1 MTTSHSFASMKEMV
15 MRMLRLPDAPRGRS
29 LTPLGAIVRG
39 LVAGTVGTLALDRR
53 VTQQEPGPSGC
64 VSISSDGGRPPALQY
79 RDGTA
84 VVLPDGTTVPLEPPA
99 GTSSRE
105 EANRS
110 EEALASSTE
119 GWLTDTRVGDLPELM
134 AHRRDGCSTLA
145 RAPTRLRS
153 PHPATDD
160 APSATA
166 RRLRTHDG
174 RSPGGGRGR
183 ATVCRRVP
191 GADDIVSDVRWPGR
205 RGSCERVEQ

>member
-1 MTTSHSFASMKEMV
+1 

-29 LTPLGAIVRG
+29 LTLLGAIVRG

-134 AHRRDGCSTLA
+134 AHRRDGALLHASQGTYST
-145 RAPTRLRS
+145 PV
-153 PHPATDD
+153 AT
-160 APSATA
+160 SS
-166 RRLRTHDG
+166 DG
-174 RSPGGGRGR
+174 RRALGHGPSTTDPRWEITRWRAGPSDGLPPGSWGRRHRVRRPMAWSPGFL
-183 ATVCRRVP
+183 
-191 GADDIVSDVRWPGR
+191 
-205 RGSCERVEQ
+205 